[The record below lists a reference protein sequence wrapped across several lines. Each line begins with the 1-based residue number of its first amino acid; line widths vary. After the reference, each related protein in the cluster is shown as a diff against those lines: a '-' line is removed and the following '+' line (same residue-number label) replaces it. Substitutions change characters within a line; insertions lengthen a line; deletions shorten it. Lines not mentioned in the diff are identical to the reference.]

1 MNGINNVNTSS
12 VERRFQLPSS
22 RVGMISSSYD
32 LSAAILGIFISYM
45 GSGRQKAKW
54 LTVAAIIMAVG
65 SFVMALPHFV
75 TGPYEWG
82 RNVELSCRADGEYQT
97 SQTFHLVH
105 FAEFRFKYTRFRSAI
120 GNVSEC
126 RSRGREFVPGP
137 VSYFHGNW
145 Q

>member
-1 MNGINNVNTSS
+1 MTILPNSIISGFVVNGINNVNTSS

-82 RNVELSCRADGEYQT
+82 RNVELSCRADGEY
-97 SQTFHLVH
+97 H
-105 FAEFRFKYTRFRSAI
+105 
-120 GNVSEC
+120 C
-126 RSRGREFVPGP
+126 GRKCIT
-137 VSYFHGNW
+137 